1 MNDNLVPVSTAQR
14 LLNAS
19 QRLQTARKR
28 SLSALDVTDTEWEY
42 AGRSWSWP
50 GGEELT
56 YFQELAPGEQAIVD
70 ELVSQDGFDL
80 LGVGTGR
87 VTVSLPEIVAGVP
100 AVAKLAR
107 YGPSAEMGAGRPQN
121 RREVAIWGRIGE
133 HPFLPVLDANP
144 DNDWVVMPEADVLS
158 ESDPEADTAIDAV
171 RTALTP
177 HQSAF
182 HFDELKA
189 ENIGGY
195 DDAYW
200 IVDYGRPPGEELFVT
215 PPESEQ
221 S

>member
-1 MNDNLVPVSTAQR
+1 MTDNRISASTVR
-14 LLNAS
+14 SLSCAS

-56 YFQELAPGEQAIVD
+56 YFQELAPGEQTVVD

-87 VTVSLPEIVAGVP
+87 VTVSLPEAVAGVP

-121 RREVAIWGRIGE
+121 RREAEIWGRVGE
-133 HPFLPVLDANP
+133 HPFLPVFDANP
-144 DNDWVVMPEADVLS
+144 DNNWVVMPEADVLS
-158 ESDPEADTAIDAV
+158 EGALEADTAIGAV
-171 RTALTP
+171 RTALKP
-177 HQSAF
+177 YQSVF

-189 ENIGGY
+189 ENVGDY

-215 PPESEQ
+215 TPGSDR